1 MGPKAK
7 QPESGKLFERELEG
21 VINMDHPLVK
31 LSDLIDWSEFEESWS
46 GLFPS
51 KRGRPATSTR
61 LIAGL
66 LYLQHMQGCSDEELL
81 WTWVENPY
89 MQYFC
94 GMTHFQH
101 RLPIDPSSLTRWRKR
116 LGERGVEKLLEQTIE
131 AAKKGRV
138 IKERSLERVIVDST
152 VMEKAVAFPTDSR
165 LLSADGNIW

>member
-1 MGPKAK
+1 MGPKSK
-7 QPESGKLFERELEG
+7 HPESGNLFQQEL
-21 VINMDHPLVK
+21 VDQINMEHPLVK
-31 LSDLIDWSEFEESWS
+31 LAELIEWQEFEHAWS

-66 LYLQHMQGCSDEELL
+66 LYLQHAQGCSDEELL

-101 RLPIDPSSLTRWRKR
+101 RLPIDPSSMTRWRKR
-116 LGERGVEKLLEQTIE
+116 LGESGVEKLLEQTIE

-138 IKERSLERVIVDST
+138 I
-152 VMEKAVAFPTDSR
+152 
-165 LLSADGNIW
+165 

>member
-1 MGPKAK
+1 M
-7 QPESGKLFERELEG
+7 
-21 VINMDHPLVK
+21 INNDHPLVK
-31 LSDLIDWSEFEESWS
+31 LAGLIEWSELEASWS

-51 KRGRPATSTR
+51 KLGRPATSPR

-66 LYLQHMQGCSDEELL
+66 LYLQHMQGCSDQELL
-81 WTWVENPY
+81 WMWIENPY

-94 GMTHFQH
+94 GETHFQH
-101 RLPIDPSSLTRWRKR
+101 RLPIDPSSMTRWRKR

-152 VMEKAVAFPTDSR
+152 VMERPWLFQLTVDCWSVG
-165 LLSADGNIW
+165 GNIW